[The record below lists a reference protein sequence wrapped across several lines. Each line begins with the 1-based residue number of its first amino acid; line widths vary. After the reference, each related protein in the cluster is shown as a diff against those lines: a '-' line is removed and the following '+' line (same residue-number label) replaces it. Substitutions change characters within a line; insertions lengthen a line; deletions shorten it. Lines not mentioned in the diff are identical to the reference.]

1 MPPQEKWLRLR
12 LKVAK
17 SNVMTLKAILNEPRI
32 DQDQKD
38 SALIALK
45 NQRTEIKAMR
55 KEMPMRHVEI
65 IKDDKGY
72 PFWKRCRCGNV
83 CYLRDR
89 YCSECGQR
97 LMRW

>member
-17 SNVMTLKAILNEPRI
+17 SNVMTLKTILNEPRI
-32 DQDQKD
+32 DQDQKE

-55 KEMPMRHVEI
+55 KQIPMGCIVATGNEI
-65 IKDDKGY
+65 Y
-72 PFWKRCRCGNV
+72 PFRRRCCCGKL
-83 CYLRDR
+83 CYMWDR

-97 LMRW
+97 VMRW

>member
-1 MPPQEKWLRLR
+1 MPPREKWLRLR
-12 LKVAK
+12 LKTAK

-55 KEMPMRHVEI
+55 KQIPMRCVEVCNA
-65 IKDDKGY
+65 KDEVVSKMCFCGSSVFVSDK
-72 PFWKRCRCGNV
+72 
-83 CYLRDR
+83 

>member
-32 DQDQKD
+32 DQDQKE

-55 KEMPMRHVEI
+55 KQMPMNCKEVFRNS
-65 IKDDKGY
+65 KGE
-72 PFWKRCRCGNV
+72 PVSKMCRCGLLA
-83 CYLRDR
+83 YLDDK
-89 YCSECGQR
+89 YCHGCGQR
-97 LMRW
+97 LR